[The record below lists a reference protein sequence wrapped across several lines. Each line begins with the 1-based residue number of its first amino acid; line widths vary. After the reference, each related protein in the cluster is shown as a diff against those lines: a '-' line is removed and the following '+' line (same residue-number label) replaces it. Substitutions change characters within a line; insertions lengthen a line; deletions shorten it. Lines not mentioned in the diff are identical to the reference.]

1 VLISKLDEH
10 APEQVLENA
19 WRDLE
24 WTRDPEVRA
33 GVRPVIADEAKTAQ
47 FPASKGTV
55 LSNEAQALVLDC
67 VLDEFIAAILCLERL
82 AAGNYE
88 PDERPSQFPEVSGR
102 HGTMGT
108 GDSKSIP
115 VIVLRLCG
123 HRASGPRLVFDQSKE
138 RIREPSCTPPSKKKS
153 FSLRRQG
160 FVCSVLCSLPT
171 ALPPR
176 TRLFKERR
184 LLALAHRPRRLG

>member
-47 FPASKGTV
+47 FLASKGTV

-67 VLDEFIAAILCLERL
+67 VLDEFIAAILRFERL
-82 AAGNYE
+82 AAGDYE
-88 PDERPSQFPEVSGR
+88 PDERPSQFPRFQG
-102 HGTMGT
+102 GTERWAQET
-108 GDSKSIP
+108 ARAF
-115 VIVLRLCG
+115 RL
-123 HRASGPRLVFDQSKE
+123 
-138 RIREPSCTPPSKKKS
+138 S
-153 FSLRRQG
+153 F
-160 FVCSVLCSLPT
+160 
-171 ALPPR
+171 
-176 TRLFKERR
+176 
-184 LLALAHRPRRLG
+184 